1 MDTTILIWIALVL
14 FSLFTTG
21 KLLVGIGQSAWH
33 LHKARTSG
41 GTVIRCNSTVYKMW
55 IYLFALVTEG
65 GLTFWLTTIALRFQ
79 RLPVLYR
86 VLTWTVVATTAIDFI
101 IHAVAIFREK
111 YCYLTDEGVLC
122 YIKVFP
128 FAKCRFGWEEAA
140 DPARPSDTL
149 HVYPPKEKLPF
160 TVVFPDQI
168 EEAHTVVQTNQTQH

>member
-1 MDTTILIWIALVL
+1 MDTTMVIWIALVV
-14 FSLFTTG
+14 FSVFTTG

-55 IYLFALVTEG
+55 IYLFAIATEG
-65 GLTFWLTTIALRFQ
+65 GLTVWLTTIALRFQ

-86 VLTWTVVATTAIDFI
+86 VLIWTVVATTAIDFI

-128 FAKCRFGWEEAA
+128 FAKCRFGWEEST